1 MIEPITTAFSLAP
14 TAIKLGTGIAQM
26 IKGNKMGKDNPR
38 PEFEIPTAA
47 IEALNSARVGAS
59 TFGMAGQDLMESKLD
74 QNLANTTSDILG
86 SATSSTDA
94 LAALVKAGGNRMAS
108 QTDLDIAGAQD
119 YEQRKREL
127 RGELKGMA
135 EWQNL
140 EFQTNEMQPFL
151 DKAAAAS
158 ALKGAG
164 MQNVVNSLSEA
175 GGTLANNALYNDI
188 LGNKSTSPTPS
199 GGGQV
204 GNLLNILGAVGT
216 PNVEPK
222 EFNIDQLSP
231 ETKMFLEGLNKRKNP
246 FDFEFSNK

>member
-1 MIEPITTAFSLAP
+1 MDPLTTAFVLAP
-14 TAIKLGTGIAQM
+14 TAIKLGTGIAQT

-151 DKAAAAS
+151 DKAAASS

-188 LGNKSTSPTPS
+188 LGNKSTTTTAQPS
-199 GGGQV
+199 GGQV

-222 EFNIDQLSP
+222 EFNVDQLSP
-231 ETKMFLEGLNKRKNP
+231 ETKAFLEGLNKRKNP